1 MGGKKSKYQ
10 SMEGKCTTAK
20 DDSSEK
26 NGAEPNPIDYEK
38 LYFKAE
44 FTAMDKEN
52 RGKLTTAEFVKLMMF
67 LGYGERWK
75 VEELLKSINT
85 EGDGFITIDE
95 FYDAMGR
102 PGVKDG
108 TSRLRNIFFK
118 FDDNKDG
125 RATKEQ
131 ILQGFTDMGVEV
143 DDEIKDKVNKLDTNN
158 DGKVAYQDFVQS
170 QLVTKGVLH

>member
-10 SMEGKCTTAK
+10 NIEGKCTSDK
-20 DDSSEK
+20 DDVYKKKGE
-26 NGAEPNPIDYEK
+26 EPNPNDYEK

-75 VEELLKSINT
+75 VDELLKAVNP
-85 EGDGFITIDE
+85 EEDCYITIDE
-95 FYDAMGR
+95 FYTAMNR

-131 ILQGFTDMGVEV
+131 ILQGFKDMGVEV
-143 DDEIKDKVNKLDTNN
+143 DDEITEKVNKLDTNN

-170 QLVTKGVLH
+170 QLLNKGVLK